1 MTRLERRDPL
11 RVNGSQFHGG
21 IQSCLIFL
29 FLLFSL
35 ASSPIPF
42 NYYRGSL
49 TWNTFFK
56 PRSHLPLTDNRLQS
70 LACWEK
76 RGCKN
81 NEVSQLPISN
91 PFLLSLFLSAL
102 KPESTVVVLTLL
114 TSICAAWCWFH
125 ASSYLNTASFSSICW
140 MLSNLLGRTVL
151 DRWSSTGSFTSPST
165 TSFQPINKFKLPT
178 PHLSTQKSQKNKN
191 LPSHVPASTP

>member
-1 MTRLERRDPL
+1 MDPL
-11 RVNGSQFHGG
+11 RVNGSQFHVG
-21 IQSCLIFL
+21 IRSCLIFL
-29 FLLFSL
+29 FLLVSL

-102 KPESTVVVLTLL
+102 KPEPTVVVLTLL
-114 TSICAAWCWFH
+114 TSIWAAWCRFH
-125 ASSYLNTASFSSICW
+125 ASSYLNTASFSSGSTVNICW
-140 MLSNLLGRTVL
+140 MLSSLLCRTVL
-151 DRWSSTGSFTSPST
+151 DQWSSTGSFASPST
-165 TSFQPINKFKLPT
+165 TSF
-178 PHLSTQKSQKNKN
+178 
-191 LPSHVPASTP
+191 